1 LTNEEEEE
9 VAAPIGEVTSDEEMS
24 SPRKSGRKSKSV
36 PKTILK
42 SPEMKKSNKNVQKKV
57 RIAEEIEE
65 HELPAQEEEPKKGKR
80 GKQSQRSAS
89 AKSKKTHDELASSA
103 NNERMSVSAA
113 SSKASTSRRGASR
126 RKR

>member
-1 LTNEEEEE
+1 MTNEDEEV

-42 SPEMKKSNKNVQKKV
+42 SPEMKKSNNNVQKKV

-65 HELPAQEEEPKKGKR
+65 HELPAQEEEPKKGR
-80 GKQSQRSAS
+80 GGKQSQRSAS
-89 AKSKKTHDELASSA
+89 AKSKKTHDE
-103 NNERMSVSAA
+103 RMSVSAA
-113 SSKASTSRRGASR
+113 SSKASTSRRGSRGASR
-126 RKR
+126 RKRVIKD